1 MKRFVF
7 RNATVE
13 PFFPR
18 GETEFSGYGDVS
30 RAPADAEIFRWF
42 YALPPDAEPGEA
54 RALVADFLQRLRLAA
69 ARVPAEK
76 PFELVPLAAPRRAP
90 LVLSDSRLR
99 DAVAF
104 YAA

>member
-42 YALPPDAEPGEA
+42 YALPPDAAPGEA

-69 ARVPAEK
+69 ESVPA
-76 PFELVPLAAPRRAP
+76 PVPAADQGFAFPRFRAASP
-90 LVLSDSRLR
+90 AS
-99 DAVAF
+99 
-104 YAA
+104 

>member
-42 YALPPDAEPGEA
+42 YVLPPDAEPGVNVA
-54 RALVADFLQRLRLAA
+54 AMRRALTGGGSTSLI
-69 ARVPAEK
+69 
-76 PFELVPLAAPRRAP
+76 
-90 LVLSDSRLR
+90 
-99 DAVAF
+99 
-104 YAA
+104 